1 MTAEIVL
8 MNRSAIALAAD
19 TAFTVQTLFE
29 DETEQR
35 IYTTASKLFMLSKFN
50 PVGIM
55 IYGNADLMRVPWE
68 VIIKLYR
75 NRLYG
80 TRFATVREYG
90 LDLIDFLE
98 SYFLNLE
105 QEKHFKTNVTSY
117 FCDILLKEINTRVED
132 IIQEH
137 GEVEYP
143 AVKKIVEAVIQEHLA
158 ELLGHGRLATLPE
171 DFDEAVIDRYEP
183 LIEETILE
191 VFEKLPVSRAATER
205 LIRVAGAL
213 FARDIF
219 PASTS
224 GLVITGF
231 GEGETYP
238 ALFAVT
244 VDGVINGKLKYRVD
258 YDTAITPDRTA
269 LAIPFDQQDMVKT
282 VLEGIDPALSQ
293 LLDGY
298 LSEILTGY
306 PQALLEALPQLP
318 ENQKPELVKALS
330 KENEELLKRLRED
343 LTRYEFKSHTE
354 PILSAVSVLPKD
366 ELAATAEALVQLAS
380 FKRRVA
386 LGAETVKGPIDVAV
400 ISKGDGFVW
409 IKRKDYFPPE
419 INQHFFNDFYRDRT

>member
-19 TAFTVQTLFE
+19 TAFTAQSLFE
-29 DETEQR
+29 DTTEQR

-80 TRFATVREYG
+80 TRFATVREYA

-98 SYFLNLE
+98 AYFLNLE
-105 QEKHFKTNVTSY
+105 QEKHFKTNLTSY
-117 FCDILLKEINTRVED
+117 FREVLLREINCRVED
-132 IIQEH
+132 GIQER
-137 GEVEYP
+137 GEVEY
-143 AVKKIVEAVIQEHLA
+143 AEVKKIVEAVIQEHLA
-158 ELLGHGRLATLPE
+158 ELLDHPRLPALPE
-171 DFDEAVIDRYEP
+171 DFDEGVIDRYEP
-183 LIEETILE
+183 LIEETIAE
-191 VFEKLPVSRAATER
+191 VFEKLPVSRAAAER
-205 LIRVAGAL
+205 LVRIAGAL

-219 PASTS
+219 PGSTS
-224 GLVITGF
+224 GVVITGF

-238 ALFAVT
+238 ALFAFT
-244 VDGVINGKLKYRVD
+244 VDGVLNGKLKYRVD

-269 LAIPFDQQDMVKT
+269 LAIPFDQQEMVQT
-282 VLEGIDPALSQ
+282 VLDGVDPGFNQ

-298 LSEILTGY
+298 LSEILAAY
-306 PQALLEALPQLP
+306 PRVLLDILPPLP
-318 ENQKPELVKALS
+318 ENQRLELEKALS
-330 KENEELLKRLRED
+330 KEGAELLKRLRED
-343 LTRYEFKSHTE
+343 LTRYTMKTHSE
-354 PILSAVSVLPKD
+354 PILTAVSVLPKD

-380 FKRRVA
+380 FKHRVA

-419 INQHFFNDFYRDRT
+419 INQHFFSDFYRDRK